1 MSSKNRRREIA
12 LERIYR
18 LFELA
23 EAEFALHPERSKRY
37 VELAR
42 KLSTRNKAP
51 IPADLKKRFCKK
63 CGAFLVK
70 GKNAE
75 FSEKC
80 ELVEIKCLEC
90 GFRFKKGEG
99 EKKKAGNRKEK
110 AGK

>member
-18 LFELA
+18 LFEVA
-23 EAEFALHPERSKRY
+23 EQEFEKQPERSKRY

-42 KLSTRNKAP
+42 KLGTRNKAV
-51 IPADLKKRFCKK
+51 IPAELKKRFCKK

-75 FSEKC
+75 FAEQG
-80 ELVEIKCLEC
+80 ELVEIKCKEC
-90 GFRFKKGEG
+90 GFCFKKG
-99 EKKKAGNRKEK
+99 K
-110 AGK
+110 

>member
-1 MSSKNRRREIA
+1 MSGKNFRREIA

-23 EAEFALHPERSKRY
+23 EQEFALHSERSRRY

-42 KLSTRNKAP
+42 KISMRNKAP
-51 IPADLKKRFCKK
+51 IPAELKKRFCKK

-75 FSEKC
+75 EKAAG
-80 ELVEIKCLEC
+80 ELVEIHCKEC
-90 GFRFKKGEG
+90 GFCF
-99 EKKKAGNRKEK
+99 RKSK
-110 AGK
+110 D